1 MKLRHLKF
9 STLLSLVFSMNSCL
23 FPICDDEFYEDFPST
38 VYNED
43 SFVEIS
49 LINGSAVE
57 TVSFTDGVVS
67 AENVVDASSFGS
79 EELVSFETGIAAPID
94 TTVSIEADLQMAT
107 INLEDGTQIPP
118 FFAGVGSSGII
129 VADDEIEREDFRYN
143 FTYPSDATP
152 IPIDSISSIVLIY
165 SLNYFSFDGLLHTKI
180 FTHTVVFN

>member
-1 MKLRHLKF
+1 MKLRQLKLL
-9 STLLSLVFSMNSCL
+9 TLMSLVFSLNSCL

-38 VYNED
+38 VYNEE

-49 LINGSAVE
+49 AINGSAVE

-79 EELVSFETGIAAPID
+79 EELQSFETGIAAPID
-94 TTVSIEADLQMAT
+94 ATVSIDADLQMAT

-118 FFAGVGSSGII
+118 FFAGLSSSGII
-129 VADDEIEREDFRYN
+129 EAGDEIEREDFRYN
-143 FTYPSDATP
+143 FTYPSEATP
-152 IPIDSISSIVLIY
+152 IPIDSIESMVLIY
-165 SLNYFSFDGLLHTKI
+165 SLDYFSFDGLLHSKT